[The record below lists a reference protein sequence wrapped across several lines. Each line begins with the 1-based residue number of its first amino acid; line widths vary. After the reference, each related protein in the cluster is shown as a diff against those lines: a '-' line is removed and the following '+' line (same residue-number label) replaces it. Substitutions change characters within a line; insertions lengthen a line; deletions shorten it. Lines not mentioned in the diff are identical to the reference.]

1 MNLLSEHC
9 DCDTDGSHSY
19 SDTEAKS
26 DEEEDI
32 RLAGP
37 HTKKLPTSEEYLAS
51 PKSNDYRS
59 NFNQTIT
66 ENSGS
71 IANHSEHTVYMK
83 MDQYLAN
90 INKKIKISERKQA
103 KLGRKTEDLKRKCT
117 EVICN
122 HTIDFV
128 ITFHVKGVFGK
139 IKSSV
144 TIQTNNG
151 EVQPAIEMV
160 GVMNSPEPMITA
172 NVDDCLMYLN
182 RKIEKR
188 EAKRVKFE
196 NRTAR
201 LKRKCMKLS
210 YEYNIF

>member
-1 MNLLSEHC
+1 MNLFSEHY
-9 DCDTDGSHSY
+9 DSDTDGSHSNI
-19 SDTEAKS
+19 DTEAKS

-32 RLAGP
+32 RLPGP
-37 HTKKLPTSEEYLAS
+37 HTKIHPTSEEYLAL
-51 PKSNDYRS
+51 PKSSDQRS

-66 ENSGS
+66 ENSGCN
-71 IANHSEHTVYMK
+71 ANYSEHTVIMK

-90 INKKIKISERKQA
+90 INRKIQISERKQA
-103 KLGRKTEDLKRKCT
+103 KLGKKTEDLKRKCT
-117 EVICN
+117 EVMCY
-122 HTIDFV
+122 HSIDF
-128 ITFHVKGVFGK
+128 IFTFHVKGVFGK
-139 IKSSV
+139 IKNSV
-144 TIQTNNG
+144 TIETNSG
-151 EVQPAIEMV
+151 EVQPAIGMA

-172 NVDDCLMYLN
+172 NVEDCLMYLN